1 MLRIGSAEGF
11 YGDDVTKALPMIEG
25 GHVDVVCFEALSEL
39 TLAILRRDQMRDPNR
54 GFTRDIHVIAERILP
69 VAYARKIPLITNGGG
84 LNPASA
90 AQVVRQA
97 AERAGLHGLHIATIT
112 GDDLL
117 ASGAGTTPPSGV
129 HRTPLLGELMA
140 SGETLANLETGD
152 PLSLDGSPIVTAN
165 AYLGA
170 APIARALAQGAD
182 IVITG
187 RVADP
192 CLYLAPL
199 ISHYNWALD
208 DWDRL
213 ASGIVCGHLLE
224 CTGQVVGG
232 NSLALIDSIEP
243 AALAHLG
250 YPIAEVEADGSF
262 VVTKVA
268 NTPGVV
274 SQATVKEQLLYEM
287 HDPSAYITP
296 DVVANL
302 TTLRLEDAGPNRVRV
317 TGVTGSPRTDTLK
330 VNLARLEGYSREL
343 IFTLGWPDVWR
354 KEEQLRDMLA
364 AAWQGLPIT
373 RLEFQ
378 HMGLDTL
385 YGPMAPRP
393 ADPIELMVRVM
404 FVADDAETLK
414 TAVRRA
420 MALGLSG
427 PAGMSVSGTTVGADP
442 RPLLG
447 LWPALISRHPVE
459 KNVTVSI
466 VEV

>member
-39 TLAILRRDQMRDPNR
+39 TLAILRRNQMRDPGR
-54 GFTRDIHVIAERILP
+54 GYTRDIEVIAERILP
-69 VAYARKIPLITNGGG
+69 SAFARKIPLITNGGG
-84 LNPASA
+84 LNPTGA

-97 AERAGLHGLHIATIT
+97 AERAGLRGLKIATVT

-117 ASGAGTTPPSGV
+117 PRLSD
-129 HRTPLLGELMA
+129 LLA
-140 SGETLANLETGD
+140 AGETLSNIETGA
-152 PLSLDGSPIVTAN
+152 PLTLDGPPIVTAN

-170 APIARALAQGAD
+170 SPIVLALAQGAD

-199 ISHYNWALD
+199 IHRFGWEGD

-232 NSLALIDSIEP
+232 NSLALIEEIGP
-243 AALAHLG
+243 VALAHLG
-250 YPIAEVEADGSF
+250 YPIAEVEEDGSF
-262 VVTKVA
+262 VLTKVPD
-268 NTPGVV
+268 TPGRV

-287 HDPSAYITP
+287 HDPRAYLTP
-296 DVVANL
+296 DVVADL
-302 TTLRLEDAGPNRVRV
+302 TTLRLADAGPDRVRV
-317 TGVTGSPRTDTLK
+317 SGVTGRPRTDTLK
-330 VNLARLEGYSREL
+330 VNIARLEGFSREL

-354 KEEQLRDMLA
+354 KEEQLRGMLE

-373 RLEFQ
+373 RVEMTR
-378 HMGLDTL
+378 MGLDSL
-385 YGPMAPRP
+385 YGPLAPP
-393 ADPIELMVRVM
+393 PTDPIELMVRVM
-404 FVADDAETLK
+404 FTAQDQETLK

-427 PAGMSVSGTTVGADP
+427 PAGMAVSGTTVGAEP
-442 RPLLG
+442 RYLLG
-447 LWPALISRHPVE
+447 LWPALVSRERVE
-459 KNVTVSI
+459 PGVSI
-466 VEV
+466 SIIEV